1 MMPQKKN
8 TRPTREQRRAQRRE
22 DFTAIRRQAKDHPG
36 MTAVYFVL
44 RLLVLAVMVLQ
55 AIKGDYYNV
64 LLCALTLVLFLIP
77 TFVEHRL
84 HIDVPNALEVIIL
97 LFIFAAEILGE
108 IQEYYLIFPFWDTM
122 LHTMNGFLMA
132 AIGVAMVDILNR
144 SRKFRVRLSPAFVAL
159 LAFCFSMTTGVV
171 WEFFEYGMDTF
182 FHTDMQKDT
191 WITAFSTVSLNPS
204 GANVPVEV
212 AVDSVQVNGQAWP
225 AYLDI
230 GLHDTMADLLVNFL
244 GAVTF
249 SLLGLGYL
257 KGRGRFKSLFQGLI
271 PRLKKEELSSAP
283 AQEPGLLDPVSLSGE
298 QDAAPQED
306 CPFCQIVLGK
316 APCYKLYED
325 EYTLAFLDIAG
336 DAEGHTLVIPKTHVE
351 NLLDCGEETALQVAG
366 TVRLLTE
373 HFVKHCGYD
382 GVDLLGANGKSAGQ
396 SVGHLH
402 IHLIPRR
409 EGDGLQ
415 AWPKL
420 GRSLTPLEQVQ
431 RRLALTPPAA
441 PEQTA
446 ERKEGS

>member
-1 MMPQKKN
+1 MAQKKN
-8 TRPTREQRRAQRRE
+8 ARPTKEQRRAQRRE

-132 AIGVAMVDILNR
+132 AIGVAMVDILNH

-257 KGRGRFKSLFQGLI
+257 KGLI

-441 PEQTA
+441 PEHAT

>member
-1 MMPQKKN
+1 
-8 TRPTREQRRAQRRE
+8 
-22 DFTAIRRQAKDHPG
+22 
-36 MTAVYFVL
+36 
-44 RLLVLAVMVLQ
+44 
-55 AIKGDYYNV
+55 
-64 LLCALTLVLFLIP
+64 
-77 TFVEHRL
+77 
-84 HIDVPNALEVIIL
+84 
-97 LFIFAAEILGE
+97 
-108 IQEYYLIFPFWDTM
+108 
-122 LHTMNGFLMA
+122 MNGFLMA

-204 GANVPVEV
+204 GANVPVDV

-271 PRLKKEELSSAP
+271 PRLKKEELPPAS

-420 GRSLTPLEQVQ
+420 GRSLAPLEQVQ
-431 RRLALTPPAA
+431 RRLALTPP
-441 PEQTA
+441 EQTA